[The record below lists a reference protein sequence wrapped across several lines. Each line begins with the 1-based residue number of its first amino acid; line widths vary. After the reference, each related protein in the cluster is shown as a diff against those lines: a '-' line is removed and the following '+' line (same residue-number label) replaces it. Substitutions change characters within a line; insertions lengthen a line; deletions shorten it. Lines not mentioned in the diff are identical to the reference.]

1 MNKNTKSF
9 FDELSETI
17 TKTAQGFS
25 TRVGGMYESQKVVNK
40 IGSEERMVRKLMAD
54 MGKIIY
60 ERFTA
65 GEEVDE
71 EMAPFCEQIGQHM
84 EKIESLKTESLRR
97 KGQKICPE
105 CGKTVESGFAF
116 CPFCGASVPT
126 PEPEEIEE
134 ETEEEK
140 EEAGE
145 EAEEAGEEAE
155 KAFEELENAA
165 KEAADFVEKTAEE
178 IADAAKDL
186 FES

>member
-40 IGSEERMVRKLMAD
+40 IGSEERMVKKLMAD

-134 ETEEEK
+134 ETEEE
-140 EEAGE
+140 GM
-145 EAEEAGEEAE
+145 
-155 KAFEELENAA
+155 
-165 KEAADFVEKTAEE
+165 
-178 IADAAKDL
+178 
-186 FES
+186 ESFDE

>member
-40 IGSEERMVRKLMAD
+40 IGSEERMVKKLMAD

-140 EEAGE
+140 AEAGE
-145 EAEEAGEEAE
+145 ETDFIQEKGNSPDSSGWNRIAFSRRTGETETEAE
-155 KAFEELENAA
+155 TRQDEENYG
-165 KEAADFVEKTAEE
+165 
-178 IADAAKDL
+178 
-186 FES
+186 

>member
-1 MNKNTKSF
+1 MNKNTKTF
-9 FDELSETI
+9 LDELSDTI

-25 TRVGGMYESQKVVNK
+25 TRVGGMYESQKVVNQ
-40 IGSEERMVRKLMAD
+40 IHGEERMVRKLMAD

-60 ERFTA
+60 DRFTA
-65 GEEVDE
+65 GEEIDE
-71 EMAPFCEQIGQHM
+71 EMAPFCEQISQHK

-116 CPFCGASVPT
+116 CPYCGASVPT
-126 PEPEEIEE
+126 PEPEEPVIDEE
-134 ETEEEK
+134 E
-140 EEAGE
+140 EAAP
-145 EAEEAGEEAE
+145 EAEENEEDAE
-155 KAFEELENAA
+155 NVCEELETAA
-165 KEAADFVEKTAEE
+165 KEAADFVEKAAEE